1 MNYTGP
7 QASTRLL
14 FADSTNRDT
23 LLYPS
28 GNSYVLHLTQPLKNI
43 ERVDLVSARV
53 PNTMYNM
60 TNGLEAFSINLD
72 KISIPNGFYS
82 AYTLGQTVTA
92 LATSNVSMTYLPQ
105 EGHYIFSSP
114 TQFTL
119 QINSQEFALMAGL
132 NPNSTYNS
140 FLGATLEPG
149 YANSYVVT
157 STTLVDFS
165 LNEYVFLDIDELRSP
180 FNIDTGSIVRS
191 NYRGTPSQGTISGS
205 NANRSF
211 APINMDV
218 SSACIKN
225 FHENK
230 DYIISVY
237 YPEPINSLQRLTVR
251 WVDTSGNLLNFQGWD
266 TNSFILRLHLKP
278 DPKPTLPPPEPLEDI
293 QIKRIVEAMQM
304 IPPPPPEPKR
314 RFHWW
319 IIVFVIIGAI
329 VAYKTLRGAGTGPG
343 AQQMGLP
350 LGPRVAPRLG
360 S

>member
-14 FADSTNRDT
+14 FADSTTRDT
-23 LLYPS
+23 ILYPS

-60 TNGLEAFSINLD
+60 TDGLEAFSINLD

-82 AYTLGQTVTA
+82 AYTLAQTVSA
-92 LATSNVSMTYLPQ
+92 ITSNVSMTYLPQ

-119 QINSQEFALMAGL
+119 QINSQEFASMTGL
-132 NPNSTYNS
+132 DSPGTYYS

-149 YANSYVVT
+149 YSNSYVIT
-157 STTLVDFS
+157 STRLVDFS

-180 FNIDTGSIVRS
+180 FNVDTGAIVRS
-191 NYRGTPSQGTISGS
+191 TPRIDTQGTISGS

-211 APINMDV
+211 APIIMDV

-230 DYIISVY
+230 DYIISVD

-251 WVDTSGNLLNFQGWD
+251 WVDKSGNLLNFQGWD
-266 TNSFILRLHLKP
+266 ANAFILRLHLKP
-278 DPKPTLPPPEPLEDI
+278 EPKRTLPPPEPLEDI
-293 QIKRIVEAMQM
+293 QIKRIVEAMKLV
-304 IPPPPPEPKR
+304 PPPPPEPKR

-319 IIVFVIIGAI
+319 IIILVLIGAI
-329 VAYKTLRGAGTGPG
+329 VAYKSWPRSQAGPG
-343 AQQMGLP
+343 LVGSQP
-350 LGPRVAPRLG
+350 VRVAPGLVSRP
-360 S
+360 

>member
-23 LLYPS
+23 FLYPS
-28 GNSYVLHLTQPLKNI
+28 GNSYTLYLTQPLKNI

-60 TNGLEAFSINLD
+60 TDGLEVFSFNSNAV
-72 KISIPNGFYS
+72 SIPNGFYS
-82 AYTLGQTVTA
+82 AYTLAQTVTA
-92 LATSNVSMTYLPQ
+92 ITNGAPTMSYLPQ

-149 YANSYVVT
+149 YANSYVVLST
-157 STTLVDFS
+157 SLVNFS
-165 LNEYVFLDIDELRSP
+165 VNEYVFLDIDELRSP
-180 FNIDTGSIVRS
+180 FNVDTGSIVRS
-191 NYRGTPSQGTISGS
+191 TPRVGSIGTISGS

-230 DYIISVY
+230 DYSISVD

-278 DPKPTLPPPEPLEDI
+278 DPKPILPPPEPLEDI
-293 QIKRIVEAMQM
+293 QIKRIVEAMKLV
-304 IPPPPPEPKR
+304 PPPPPEPKR

-319 IIVFVIIGAI
+319 IIILVLIGAI
-329 VAYKTLRGAGTGPG
+329 VAYRSWPRGGQVGGSQPV
-343 AQQMGLP
+343 
-350 LGPRVAPRLG
+350 RVAPGLVSRP
-360 S
+360 